1 MKLYILACLI
11 VLSGCGSSNTDEE
24 TSSIAIQG
32 VADIQREIDIQ
43 GDNFVISLEPKTYL
57 FSSAIQLRDFQNG
70 TIDGNGATFKRV
82 SSDKISTTLDRD
94 YNGSM
99 VVFVDEL
106 PESFSIGDKLV
117 LISGETIND
126 ITLDPR
132 TITAITGNAIT
143 VHSPFNGNWHQGDT
157 IAKTFRFINSV
168 SSAVPGSKNGGT
180 TIKNIKFDGNA
191 RNNQLNFS
199 WRFNGTI
206 SLYGGK
212 DSTIINC
219 EFFDI
224 PNDCIIGHGFNVIN
238 CSFDGLNASVVH
250 MSVHDNTKSINA
262 GASFIGNDV
271 YDVNRK
277 RSEVNGHSEGAITFS
292 WGGGNLLVR
301 NNRFTTLNGE
311 DGVMGKFYSDTVNT
325 DENLVFEDNEA
336 IGFRRII
343 LLAEIGTTV
352 LNNVTI
358 RNNTFIDCGNTYVPQ
373 LRSTTI
379 DFSGNTYINTTI
391 NI

>member
-1 MKLYILACLI
+1 MKLYLLACLV
-11 VLSGCGSSNTDEE
+11 VLAGCGVSNTDEDFPDI
-24 TSSIAIQG
+24 SSG
-32 VADIQREIDIQ
+32 VVADIQREIDIQ
-43 GDNFVISLEPKTYL
+43 GDNFVISLEPRTYL
-57 FSSAIQLRDFQNG
+57 FDSALQLRDFQNG

-82 SSDKISTTLDRD
+82 NSDKISAILDRD
-94 YNGSM
+94 YNGSR

-106 PESFSIGDKLV
+106 PESFSIGDRLV
-117 LISGETIND
+117 LISGQTIDD

-132 TITAITGNAIT
+132 TITGITGNAIT
-143 VHSPFNGNWHQGDT
+143 LNSPFAGRRKAGDVV
-157 IAKTFRFINSV
+157 AKTFRFINSV
-168 SSAVPGSKNGGT
+168 SSSVPGSKNGGT
-180 TIKNIKFDGNA
+180 VIKNIKFDGNA
-191 RNNQLNFS
+191 RNNQLNYS

-212 DSTIINC
+212 DSVIRDC

-250 MSVHDNTKSINA
+250 MSVHDNTKAINA
-262 GASFIGNDV
+262 GASFIGNKV
-271 YDVNRK
+271 YDVNRVS
-277 RSEVNGHSEGAITFS
+277 SEVNGHSEGAITFS
-292 WGGGNLLVR
+292 WGGGNILVR
-301 NNRFTTLNGE
+301 GNKFTTLTGK
-311 DGVMGKFYSDTVNT
+311 DGVMGKFYSDTSNT

-358 RNNTFIDCGNTYVPQ
+358 RNNTFISCGSTYIPP
-373 LRSTTI
+373 LRSQTI
-379 DFSGNTYINTTI
+379 DISNNTLINTTI
-391 NI
+391 SR